1 MTECKQ
7 TITQW
12 LCSYFI
18 DWFKDHDRISLKL
31 KIRFKLVMLGLK
43 QPCHKKHS
51 PEKVGQQLAKDHGV
65 NYWRAQYGSVTTGWI
80 SVIHVFSAILA
91 IITGMLKFRLV
102 SNKTN
107 LSCPN
112 CYFFARE
119 WLNCLSNSAFFSSKV
134 SQVTAFMEAWCHR
147 SWSTDSPPQGCM
159 CVAVNFG

>member
-7 TITQW
+7 TIMQW

-43 QPCHKKHS
+43 QPCHKKQS
-51 PEKVGQQLAKDHGV
+51 PEKVGQQLVKDHGV

-91 IITGMLKFRLV
+91 VIMLKFRLV
-102 SNKTN
+102 SNIRN
-107 LSCPN
+107 LSYPN

-119 WLNCLSNSAFFSSKV
+119 WLNCLSNSAFFSQKLDR
-134 SQVTAFMEAWCHR
+134 SQP
-147 SWSTDSPPQGCM
+147 SWKLDVIDHGQLTPHPRDV
-159 CVAVNFG
+159 CV